1 MNRPATPPHPKSN
14 HLPHHLSN
22 HLPKHLVEA
31 VRQKASI
38 LEFFPRSSL
47 RRSGKEFL
55 TRCPWHDD
63 HSPSLTINPQRNRV
77 HCFVCDR
84 GADAIGWLQDRQGLT
99 FAEAVQELAGRYGIP
114 LPEDDPEAAAQAD
127 ALRKERQRLLAW
139 RQKQQEAFHQ
149 ALLADIAAQGPAWA
163 YLQERGITPDTA
175 IAWGLGLNARRLM
188 LPICDF
194 QGRCCGFSGRTL
206 ANEEPKYRNSAGD
219 ALFCKHQLLF
229 GLHRAADA
237 IRRSG
242 DVLLV
247 EGPLDVI
254 QLHQAGFPKAV
265 AAMGTS
271 LSAEQSQALIR
282 AGAKRLLVAY
292 DGDPA
297 GRKATGRLI
306 AELHPHLIAGG
317 LDLAVVSLPTGSDP
331 DGLIRKE
338 GPKALQKRLDR
349 ATHWLSWELDQLLAP
364 LVANPDDLSAV
375 QRCERQAKEL
385 LALLPSGALRQRTE
399 QRLQEGLGV
408 VPKVVCSKA
417 KARQGDSGLLAKGA
431 QPWPPCTSDPDS
443 ATELDGATA
452 IERAEL
458 RALRLFLC
466 SPVCRDPLAV
476 LVIQH
481 DLYRRA
487 QACLVEAHR
496 RLSGPIRSAQEDPL
510 PRAVMAMGPQL
521 EPRLAA
527 LLESLC
533 TMDSHSREALFLK
546 PEGEMMAVLDV
557 LETVG

>member
-1 MNRPATPPHPKSN
+1 MSPSNFRKPKPWPD
-14 HLPHHLSN
+14 H
-22 HLPKHLVEA
+22 VIEA
-31 VRQKASI
+31 VRETAQIAE
-38 LEFFPRSSL
+38 LFPRSAL
-47 RRSGKEFL
+47 QRSGRAYL
-55 TRCPWHDD
+55 TTCPWHNDKR
-63 HSPSLTINPQRNRV
+63 PSLTVNPQRNRV
-77 HCFVCDR
+77 HCFVC
-84 GADAIGWLQDRQGLT
+84 GKGTDAIGWLQESQGLT
-99 FAEAVQELAGRYGIP
+99 FAEAVQELARRYGIP
-114 LPEDDPEAAAQAD
+114 LPEQNPEEAAKAE

-139 RQKQQEAFHQ
+139 REKQQEAFHQ
-149 ALLADIAAQGPAWA
+149 ALLDDIAVQGPALS

-188 LPICDF
+188 LPICDA

-206 ANEEPKYRNSAGD
+206 ASEEPKYRNSTND
-219 ALFCKHQLLF
+219 ALFCKHKLLF
-229 GLHRAADA
+229 GLQQAAAA

-242 DVLLV
+242 EVLLV

-271 LSAEQSQALIR
+271 LSAEQRQALIP
-282 AGAKRLLVAY
+282 AGARRLLVAY

-306 AELHPHLIAGG
+306 TELHPHLIAGG
-317 LDLAVVSLPTGSDP
+317 LDLAVVTLPAGSDP

-338 GPKALQKRLDR
+338 GPGALQKLLDG
-349 ATHWLSWELDQLLAP
+349 AIHWLTWELDQLLAP

-385 LALLPSGALRQRTE
+385 LALLPSGALRQRAE

-408 VPKVVCSKA
+408 VPKVVCPKA
-417 KARQGDSGLLAKGA
+417 KERQVERWVQAKGA
-431 QPWPPCTSDPDS
+431 QPWPPCASDPDP
-443 ATELDGATA
+443 AKELDGATA

-476 LVIQH
+476 LVIH
-481 DLYRRA
+481 NELYRRA

-496 RLSGPIRSAQEDPL
+496 RLRGPIRSAQEDPL
-510 PRAVMAMGPQL
+510 PRAVMAMQPQL

-533 TMDSHSREALFLK
+533 IMDSHSREALFLK
-546 PEGEMMAVLDV
+546 PEGEMTAVLDV
-557 LETVG
+557 LEPVG

>member
-1 MNRPATPPHPKSN
+1 HRP
-14 HLPHHLSN
+14 N
-22 HLPKHLVEA
+22 HLPKQVVEA
-31 VRQKASI
+31 VREKASI

-47 RRSGKEFL
+47 RRSGKEYL

-77 HCFVCDR
+77 HCFVC
-84 GADAIGWLQDRQGLT
+84 GKGTDAIGWLQDRQGLT

-114 LPEDDPEAAAQAD
+114 LPEEDPQAAAQAEI
-127 ALRKERQRLLAW
+127 LRKERQRLLSW
-139 RQKQQEAFHQ
+139 REKQQEAFHQ
-149 ALLADIAAQGPAWA
+149 ALLDDIAAQEPAWA

-175 IAWGLGLNARRLM
+175 TAWGLGLNARRLM
-188 LPICDF
+188 LPICDS

-206 ANEEPKYRNSAGD
+206 GNEEPKYRNSPGD

-229 GLHRAADA
+229 GLHHAAAA
-237 IRRSG
+237 IRCSG
-242 DVLLV
+242 EALLV

-271 LSAEQSQALIR
+271 LSAEQRQALIR
-282 AGAKRLLVAY
+282 AGARRLLVAY

-297 GRKATGRLI
+297 GRKATERLI
-306 AELHPHLIAGG
+306 TELHPHLIAGG

-331 DGLIRKE
+331 DGLICKE
-338 GPKALQKRLDR
+338 GPEALQQRIDG
-349 ATHWLSWELDQLLAP
+349 ATHWLTWELDQLLAP
-364 LVANPDDLSAV
+364 LLANPDDLSAV
-375 QRCERQAKEL
+375 QRCERHAKEL
-385 LALLPSGALRQRTE
+385 LALLPSGALRQRAE

-408 VPKVVCSKA
+408 VPKVVCTKG
-417 KARQGDSGLLAKGA
+417 KHRQGVSGLLAKGA
-431 QPWPPCTSDPDS
+431 QPWSPCTSDPDS

-466 SPVCRDPLAV
+466 SPVCRDPLGV
-476 LVIQH
+476 LVIH
-481 DLYRRA
+481 NELYRRA
-487 QACLVEAHR
+487 QACLIEAHR
-496 RLSGPIRSAQEDPL
+496 RLRGPIRSAQEDPL
-510 PRAVMAMGPQL
+510 PRAVMAMGSQL

-527 LLESLC
+527 LLEGLC

-546 PEGEMMAVLDV
+546 PEEEMTAILDV
-557 LETVG
+557 LEAVG

>member
-1 MNRPATPPHPKSN
+1 M
-14 HLPHHLSN
+14 
-22 HLPKHLVEA
+22 
-31 VRQKASI
+31 
-38 LEFFPRSSL
+38 EFFPRSSL
-47 RRSGKEFL
+47 RRSGKEYL

-77 HCFVCDR
+77 HCFVC
-84 GADAIGWLQDRQGLT
+84 GKGTDAIGWLQDRQGLT

-114 LPEDDPEAAAQAD
+114 LPEEDPQAAAQAEI
-127 ALRKERQRLLAW
+127 LRKERQRLLSW
-139 RQKQQEAFHQ
+139 REKQQGAFHQ
-149 ALLADIAAQGPAWA
+149 ALLDDIAAQEPAWA

-175 IAWGLGLNARRLM
+175 TAWGLGLNARRLM
-188 LPICDF
+188 LPICDS

-206 ANEEPKYRNSAGD
+206 GNEEPKYRNSPGD
-219 ALFCKHQLLF
+219 ALVCKHQLLF
-229 GLHRAADA
+229 GLHHAADA

-247 EGPLDVI
+247 EGPLAVI
-254 QLHQAGFPKAV
+254 QLHQAGFPNAV
-265 AAMGTS
+265 AAKGTS
-271 LSAEQSQALIR
+271 LSAEQLPSLIR
-282 AGAKRLLVAY
+282 AGARRFLVAY

-306 AELHPHLIAGG
+306 RELHPHLNAGG

-338 GPKALQKRLDR
+338 GAGALQQHIDG
-349 ATHWLSWELDQLLAP
+349 ATYWLTWELDQLLAP

-385 LALLPSGALRQRTE
+385 LAMLPPGALRQRAE

-408 VPKVVCSKA
+408 VPKVVCTKG
-417 KARQGDSGLLAKGA
+417 KHRQGVSGLLAKGA
-431 QPWPPCTSDPDS
+431 QAWPPCASDPVT
-443 ATELDGATA
+443 AEALDGGTA

-476 LVIQH
+476 LVIQNE
-481 DLYRRA
+481 LYRRA

-496 RLSGPIRSAQEDPL
+496 RLRGAIRSAQEDPL
-510 PRAVMAMGPQL
+510 PRAVMAMGPQV

-527 LLESLC
+527 LLEGLC
-533 TMDSHSREALFLK
+533 TLDSHSREALFQK

-557 LETVG
+557 LEPVERCP

>member
-1 MNRPATPPHPKSN
+1 MNRPATSPHPKSN
-14 HLPHHLSN
+14 HRPN
-22 HLPKHLVEA
+22 HLAKHLVEA

-77 HCFVCDR
+77 HCFVC
-84 GADAIGWLQDRQGLT
+84 GKGTDAIGWLQDRQGLT
-99 FAEAVQELAGRYGIP
+99 FAEAVEELAGRYGIP
-114 LPEDDPEAAAQAD
+114 LPEEDPHAAARAD
-127 ALRKERQRLLAW
+127 ALRKERQRLLSW

-149 ALLADIAAQGPAWA
+149 ALLSDIAVQGPALS

-188 LPICDF
+188 LPICDS
-194 QGRCCGFSGRTL
+194 QGRCCGFSGRTH

-219 ALFCKHQLLF
+219 ALFSKHQLLF
-229 GLHRAADA
+229 GLHHAADA
-237 IRRSG
+237 IRRTG

-271 LSAEQSQALIR
+271 LSAEQLQALIR
-282 AGAKRLLVAY
+282 AGARRLLVAY

-306 AELHPHLIAGG
+306 TELHPHLIAGG
-317 LDLAVVSLPTGSDP
+317 LDLAVLSLPAGSDP

-338 GPKALQKRLDR
+338 GAGAFQMRIDS
-349 ATHWLSWELDQLLAP
+349 ATHWLTWELDQLLAP

-385 LALLPSGALRQRTE
+385 LALLPSGALRQRAE
-399 QRLQEGLGV
+399 QRLQEGLGI

-417 KARQGDSGLLAKGA
+417 KVRQVERGVQAKGA
-431 QPWPPCTSDPDS
+431 QPWSPCTSDLDS

-452 IERAEL
+452 IERTEL

-476 LVIQH
+476 LVIH
-481 DLYRRA
+481 NDLYRRA

-533 TMDSHSREALFLK
+533 TMDSHSREELFLK

-557 LETVG
+557 LESVG

>member
-1 MNRPATPPHPKSN
+1 MSPSNSRKPKPWPD
-14 HLPHHLSN
+14 H
-22 HLPKHLVEA
+22 VIEA
-31 VRQKASI
+31 VRETAQIAE
-38 LEFFPRSSL
+38 LFPRSAL
-47 RRSGKEFL
+47 QRSGRAYL
-55 TRCPWHDD
+55 TTCPWHNDKR
-63 HSPSLTINPQRNRV
+63 PSLTVNPQRNRV
-77 HCFVCDR
+77 HCFVC
-84 GADAIGWLQDRQGLT
+84 GKGTDAIGWLQDRQGLT

-114 LPEDDPEAAAQAD
+114 LPEEDPEAAAQAD
-127 ALRKERQRLLAW
+127 ALRKERQRLLTW

-149 ALLADIAAQGPAWA
+149 ALLDDIAAQGPAWA

-175 IAWGLGLNARRLM
+175 ITWGLGLNARRLM

-206 ANEEPKYRNSAGD
+206 ASEEPKYRNSASD

-229 GLHRAADA
+229 GLHHAADS

-242 DVLLV
+242 DLLLV

-254 QLHQAGFPKAV
+254 QLHQAGFPNAV

-271 LSAEQSQALIR
+271 LSAEQLQSLIR
-282 AGAKRLLVAY
+282 AGARRLLVAY

-306 AELHPHLIAGG
+306 RELHPHLIAGG
-317 LDLAVVSLPTGSDP
+317 LDLAVVSLPAGSDP

-338 GPKALQKRLDR
+338 GAGALQKLLDG

-364 LVANPDDLSAV
+364 LLANPDDLSAV

-385 LALLPSGALRQRTE
+385 LAMLPPGALRQRAE

-408 VPKVVCSKA
+408 VPKVVCFKA

-431 QPWPPCTSDPDS
+431 QPWSPCTSDPDS

-466 SPVCRDPLAV
+466 NPVCRDSLGV
-476 LVIQH
+476 LVIH
-481 DLYRRA
+481 NELYRWA

-496 RLSGPIRSAQEDPL
+496 RLSRPIRSAQEDPL

>member
-1 MNRPATPPHPKSN
+1 MNRPATAPHQKSN
-14 HLPHHLSN
+14 HRPN
-22 HLPKHLVEA
+22 HLPKQVVEA
-31 VRQKASI
+31 VREKASI

-47 RRSGKEFL
+47 RRSGKEYL

-77 HCFVCDR
+77 HCYVCDR

-114 LPEDDPEAAAQAD
+114 LPEEDPQAAAQAE
-127 ALRKERQRLLAW
+127 ALRKDRQRLLSW

-149 ALLADIAAQGPAWA
+149 ALLGDIAAEGPACA

-175 IAWGLGLNARRLM
+175 NAWELGLNARRVM
-188 LPICDF
+188 LPICDS

-219 ALFCKHQLLF
+219 ALFCKNKLLF
-229 GLHRAADA
+229 GLPHAADA

-242 DVLLV
+242 EALLV

-254 QLHQAGFPKAV
+254 QLHQARFPNAV
-265 AAMGTS
+265 AVMGTS
-271 LSAEQSQALIR
+271 LSAEQLQSLIR
-282 AGAKRLLVAY
+282 AGARRLLVAY

-297 GRKATGRLI
+297 GRKATERLI

-338 GPKALQKRLDR
+338 GPEALQLRLDS

-385 LALLPSGALRQRTE
+385 LALLPSGALRQRAE

-417 KARQGDSGLLAKGA
+417 KAAQRESGLLAKGA
-431 QPWPPCTSDPDS
+431 QPWPPCVSDHVT
-443 ATELDGATA
+443 AEALDGASA

-466 SPVCRDPLAV
+466 SPACRDPLAV
-476 LVIQH
+476 LVIH
-481 DLYRRA
+481 NELYRRA

-496 RLSGPIRSAQEDPL
+496 RLTGPIRSAQEDPL
-510 PRAVMAMGPQL
+510 PRAVMALGPRL

-527 LLESLC
+527 FLESIC
-533 TMDSHSREALFLK
+533 TMNSHSRKALFLK
-546 PEGEMMAVLDV
+546 PEGEMMSILDV
-557 LETVG
+557 LEPVR

>member
-1 MNRPATPPHPKSN
+1 MPA
-14 HLPHHLSN
+14 
-22 HLPKHLVEA
+22 
-31 VRQKASI
+31 ASC
-38 LEFFPRSSL
+38 FPSANS
-47 RRSGKEFL
+47 
-55 TRCPWHDD
+55 
-63 HSPSLTINPQRNRV
+63 
-77 HCFVCDR
+77 
-84 GADAIGWLQDRQGLT
+84 
-99 FAEAVQELAGRYGIP
+99 
-114 LPEDDPEAAAQAD
+114 
-127 ALRKERQRLLAW
+127 
-139 RQKQQEAFHQ
+139 
-149 ALLADIAAQGPAWA
+149 
-163 YLQERGITPDTA
+163 
-175 IAWGLGLNARRLM
+175 
-188 LPICDF
+188 

-206 ANEEPKYRNSAGD
+206 ASEEPKYRNSAGD

-229 GLHRAADA
+229 GHHHAADA

-242 DVLLV
+242 DLLLV

-271 LSAEQSQALIR
+271 LSAEQLQALIK
-282 AGAKRLLVAY
+282 AGARRLLVAY

-297 GRKATGRLI
+297 GRKATERLI
-306 AELHPHLIAGG
+306 TELHPHLIAGG

-338 GPKALQKRLDR
+338 GPEALQKRIDG
-349 ATHWLSWELDQLLAP
+349 ATHWLTWELDQLLAP
-364 LVANPDDLSAV
+364 LLANPDDLSAV
-375 QRCERQAKEL
+375 QRCEREAKEL
-385 LALLPSGALRQRTE
+385 LALLPPGALRQRAK
-399 QRLQEGLGV
+399 QRLHEGLGV

-431 QPWPPCTSDPDS
+431 QPWPPCVSDPVT
-443 ATELDGATA
+443 AEALDGATA

-466 SPVCRDPLAV
+466 SHVCRDPLAV
-476 LVIQH
+476 LVIH
-481 DLYRRA
+481 NDLYRRA

-546 PEGEMMAVLDV
+546 PEEEMTAILDV
-557 LETVG
+557 LEAVG